1 MANILVI
8 DDSPTVSSTVGWM
21 LRGQG
26 HKVSV
31 ARDGLSALNT
41 LRTCHPDLVLLDIL
55 LPHVDGIQ
63 LCSLIRAD
71 PQYTDLPI
79 IMLSGVSNDADIERA
94 FQAGANDY
102 VVKPVN
108 DDYLMDLIQRHLQ
121 HSGRPTLDSGS
132 SQVHRGEPG

>member
-1 MANILVI
+1 M
-8 DDSPTVSSTVGWM
+8 TT
-21 LRGQG
+21 GQR

-41 LRTCHPDLVLLDIL
+41 LRTCNPDLVLLDIL

-71 PQYTDLPI
+71 PRYTDLPI
-79 IMLSGVSNDADIERA
+79 IMLSGVSNEADIERA

-102 VVKPVN
+102 AIKPVN
-108 DDYLMDLIQRHLQ
+108 DDVLMNLIQQHLQ
-121 HSGRPTLDSGS
+121 QPGPAVTDPET
-132 SQVHRGEPG
+132 SQVHRG